1 MLTMYLFFPFFRVGG
16 GAEVSVDWAKRKIVS
31 TTSLCMRSS
40 EELGVFGSPPTKKTL
55 RVNKKL

>member
-1 MLTMYLFFPFFRVGG
+1 MYLFFPFFRVGG

-55 RVNKKL
+55 RVNRKP